1 MKLHMDA
8 RTGDNRVRAYDRTS
22 VRINEITYRHSLL
35 LMPEEIVAD
44 WPPTALAELRAEHLQ
59 QVVALAPEVVLLGTG
74 TQLRFPPPAI
84 LAPLHH
90 AGIGVEVM
98 STDAA
103 CRTYNILSGE
113 GRRVLA
119 ALLIAEETT
128 G

>member
-1 MKLHMDA
+1 MKLHLDA
-8 RTGDNRVRAYDRTS
+8 RTGENRVRGYDRTS
-22 VRINEITYRHSLL
+22 VRINETTYRRSLL

-44 WPPTALAELRAEHLQ
+44 WPPATLADLRAEHLE
-59 QVVALAPEVVLLGTG
+59 QVAALAPEVVLLGTG
-74 TQLRFPPPAI
+74 ARLCFPPPAT

-119 ALLIAEETT
+119 ALLIAEQAA